1 LKRFYFIF
9 SEIPKQLL
17 YLLKFVIMNLNPKF
31 PLYLPGVKN
40 TKNENVT
47 ILGANLRED
56 ETVLAYY
63 VSGGQGLEM
72 KMQKKYITK
81 DFSSLNEIVR
91 DFIVGNALSGTERF
105 GISVPGPVINGKS
118 SPARLGWNL
127 DVQDFKT
134 EFGFQEVYMLN
145 DQEAAAYGIG
155 LLEDTELEDI
165 RFGGHLE
172 NGNVAII
179 APGNGLGEAG
189 YFFDGKYLRPMPSE
203 GGHSEFAPRTDVE
216 FELVKFLQK
225 TYGEIIVWERL
236 VSGPAIYKIYEFLRD
251 VKGYE
256 EQAWLTQKLAEAKDK
271 SAVISETAMS
281 GLCTTCVLA
290 MEMLVDFMARR
301 ANNMVLNYKATG
313 GLILAGGIPPRIYN
327 FINKDK
333 IEESFLK
340 CDEMEPLLAGIP
352 IYLNLNSKTALY
364 GAAYYGAFSE

>member
-1 LKRFYFIF
+1 
-9 SEIPKQLL
+9 
-17 YLLKFVIMNLNPKF
+17 MKF
-31 PLYLPGVKN
+31 PLYLPQIENPANNNLSILAADVGG
-40 TKNENVT
+40 TKTNIAQFVSQNGKMVLQLEETYTTNHHNSLT
-47 ILGANLRED
+47 EIIL
-56 ETVLAYY
+56 
-63 VSGGQGLEM
+63 
-72 KMQKKYITK
+72 
-81 DFSSLNEIVR
+81 
-91 DFIVGNALSGTERF
+91 DFIKNNNFEKPDR
-105 GISVPGPVINGKS
+105 ISIGAAGPVVNGTCHTTNIKFKI
-118 SPARLGWNL
+118 
-127 DVQDFKT
+127 DV
-134 EFGFQEVYMLN
+134 
-145 DQEAAAYGIG
+145 
-155 LLEDTELEDI
+155 TELSRDLQIDKVYLINDLEATAFGMTEMDDEFMVTMRNGNPSI
-165 RFGGHLE
+165 GGHI
-172 NGNVAII
+172 AIL
-179 APGNGLGEAG
+179 APGTGLGEACL
-189 YFFDGKYLRPMPSE
+189 FWDGKYLRPMPSE

>member
-1 LKRFYFIF
+1 
-9 SEIPKQLL
+9 
-17 YLLKFVIMNLNPKF
+17 MKF
-31 PLYLPGVKN
+31 PLYLPQIENPANNNLSILAADVGG
-40 TKNENVT
+40 TKTNIAQFVSQNGKMVLQLEETYTTNHHNSLT
-47 ILGANLRED
+47 EIIL
-56 ETVLAYY
+56 
-63 VSGGQGLEM
+63 
-72 KMQKKYITK
+72 
-81 DFSSLNEIVR
+81 
-91 DFIVGNALSGTERF
+91 DFIKKNNFEKPDR
-105 GISVPGPVINGKS
+105 ISIGAAGPVVNGTCHTTNIKFKI
-118 SPARLGWNL
+118 
-127 DVQDFKT
+127 DV
-134 EFGFQEVYMLN
+134 
-145 DQEAAAYGIG
+145 
-155 LLEDTELEDI
+155 TELRRDLQIDKVYLINDLEATAFGMTEMDDEFMVTMRNGNPSI
-165 RFGGHLE
+165 GGHI
-172 NGNVAII
+172 AIL
-179 APGNGLGEAG
+179 APGTGLGEACL
-189 YFFDGKYLRPMPSE
+189 FWDGKYLRPMPSE

-225 TYGEIIVWERL
+225 SYGEIIVWERL

>member
-1 LKRFYFIF
+1 
-9 SEIPKQLL
+9 
-17 YLLKFVIMNLNPKF
+17 MKF
-31 PLYLPGVKN
+31 PLYLPQIENPANNNLSILAADVGG
-40 TKNENVT
+40 TKTNIAQFVSQNGKMVLQLEETYTTNHHNSLT
-47 ILGANLRED
+47 EIIL
-56 ETVLAYY
+56 
-63 VSGGQGLEM
+63 
-72 KMQKKYITK
+72 
-81 DFSSLNEIVR
+81 
-91 DFIVGNALSGTERF
+91 DFIKKNNFEKPDR
-105 GISVPGPVINGKS
+105 ISIGAAGPVVNGTCHTTNIKFKI
-118 SPARLGWNL
+118 
-127 DVQDFKT
+127 DV
-134 EFGFQEVYMLN
+134 
-145 DQEAAAYGIG
+145 
-155 LLEDTELEDI
+155 TELSRDLQIDKVYLINDLEATAFGMTEVDDEFMVTMRNGNPSI
-165 RFGGHLE
+165 GGHI
-172 NGNVAII
+172 AIL
-179 APGNGLGEAG
+179 APGTGLGEACL
-189 YFFDGKYLRPMPSE
+189 FWDGKYLRPMPSE

>member
-1 LKRFYFIF
+1 
-9 SEIPKQLL
+9 
-17 YLLKFVIMNLNPKF
+17 MKF
-31 PLYLPGVKN
+31 PLYLPQIENPANNNLSILAADVGG
-40 TKNENVT
+40 TKTNIAQFVSQNGKMVLQLEETYTTNHHNSLT
-47 ILGANLRED
+47 EIIL
-56 ETVLAYY
+56 
-63 VSGGQGLEM
+63 
-72 KMQKKYITK
+72 
-81 DFSSLNEIVR
+81 
-91 DFIVGNALSGTERF
+91 DFIKKNNFEKPDR
-105 GISVPGPVINGKS
+105 ISIGAAGPVVNGTCHTTNIKFKI
-118 SPARLGWNL
+118 
-127 DVQDFKT
+127 DV
-134 EFGFQEVYMLN
+134 
-145 DQEAAAYGIG
+145 
-155 LLEDTELEDI
+155 TELSRDLQIDKVYLINDLEATAFGMTEVDDEFMVTMRNGNPSI
-165 RFGGHLE
+165 GGHI
-172 NGNVAII
+172 AIL
-179 APGNGLGEAG
+179 APGTGLGEACL
-189 YFFDGKYLRPMPSE
+189 FWDGKYLRPMPSE

-327 FINKDK
+327 FINKEK

>member
-1 LKRFYFIF
+1 
-9 SEIPKQLL
+9 
-17 YLLKFVIMNLNPKF
+17 MKF
-31 PLYLPGVKN
+31 PLYLPQIENPANNNLSILAADVGG
-40 TKNENVT
+40 TKTNIAQFVSQNGKMVLQLEETYTTNHHNSLT
-47 ILGANLRED
+47 EIIL
-56 ETVLAYY
+56 
-63 VSGGQGLEM
+63 
-72 KMQKKYITK
+72 
-81 DFSSLNEIVR
+81 
-91 DFIVGNALSGTERF
+91 DFIKKNNFEKPDR
-105 GISVPGPVINGKS
+105 ISIGAAGPVVNGTCHTTNIKFKI
-118 SPARLGWNL
+118 
-127 DVQDFKT
+127 DV
-134 EFGFQEVYMLN
+134 
-145 DQEAAAYGIG
+145 
-155 LLEDTELEDI
+155 TELSRDLQIDKVYLINDLEATAFGMTEMDDEFMVTMSNGNPSI
-165 RFGGHLE
+165 GGHI
-172 NGNVAII
+172 AIL
-179 APGNGLGEAG
+179 APGTGLGEACL
-189 YFFDGKYLRPMPSE
+189 FWDGKYLRPMPSE

>member
-1 LKRFYFIF
+1 
-9 SEIPKQLL
+9 
-17 YLLKFVIMNLNPKF
+17 MKF
-31 PLYLPGVKN
+31 PLYLPQIENPSNNNLSILAADVGG
-40 TKNENVT
+40 TKTNIAQFVSQNGKMVLQLEETYTTNHHNSLT
-47 ILGANLRED
+47 EIIL
-56 ETVLAYY
+56 
-63 VSGGQGLEM
+63 
-72 KMQKKYITK
+72 
-81 DFSSLNEIVR
+81 
-91 DFIVGNALSGTERF
+91 DFIKKNNFEKPDR
-105 GISVPGPVINGKS
+105 ISIGAAGPVVNGTCHTTNIKFKI
-118 SPARLGWNL
+118 
-127 DVQDFKT
+127 DV
-134 EFGFQEVYMLN
+134 
-145 DQEAAAYGIG
+145 
-155 LLEDTELEDI
+155 TELSRDLQIDKVYLINDLEATAFGMTEMDDEFMVTMRNGNPSI
-165 RFGGHLE
+165 GGHI
-172 NGNVAII
+172 AIL
-179 APGNGLGEAG
+179 APGTGLGEACL
-189 YFFDGKYLRPMPSE
+189 FWDGKYLRPMPSE

>member
-1 LKRFYFIF
+1 
-9 SEIPKQLL
+9 
-17 YLLKFVIMNLNPKF
+17 MKF
-31 PLYLPGVKN
+31 PLYLPQIENPANNNLSILAADVGG
-40 TKNENVT
+40 TKTNIAQFVSQNGKMVLQLEETYTTNHHNSLT
-47 ILGANLRED
+47 EIIL
-56 ETVLAYY
+56 
-63 VSGGQGLEM
+63 
-72 KMQKKYITK
+72 
-81 DFSSLNEIVR
+81 
-91 DFIVGNALSGTERF
+91 DFIKKNNFEKPDR
-105 GISVPGPVINGKS
+105 ISIGAAGPVVNGICHTTNIKFKI
-118 SPARLGWNL
+118 
-127 DVQDFKT
+127 DV
-134 EFGFQEVYMLN
+134 
-145 DQEAAAYGIG
+145 
-155 LLEDTELEDI
+155 TELSRDLQIEKVYLINDLEATAFGMTEMDDEFMVTMRNGNPSI
-165 RFGGHLE
+165 GGHI
-172 NGNVAII
+172 AIL
-179 APGNGLGEAG
+179 APGTGLGEACL
-189 YFFDGKYLRPMPSE
+189 FWDGKYLRPMPSE

>member
-1 LKRFYFIF
+1 
-9 SEIPKQLL
+9 
-17 YLLKFVIMNLNPKF
+17 MKF
-31 PLYLPGVKN
+31 PLYLPQIENPANNNLSILAADVGG
-40 TKNENVT
+40 TKTNIAQFVSQNGKMVLQLEETYTTNHHNSLT
-47 ILGANLRED
+47 EIIL
-56 ETVLAYY
+56 
-63 VSGGQGLEM
+63 
-72 KMQKKYITK
+72 
-81 DFSSLNEIVR
+81 
-91 DFIVGNALSGTERF
+91 DFIKKNNFEKPDR
-105 GISVPGPVINGKS
+105 ISIGAAGPVVNGTCHTTNIKFKI
-118 SPARLGWNL
+118 
-127 DVQDFKT
+127 DV
-134 EFGFQEVYMLN
+134 
-145 DQEAAAYGIG
+145 
-155 LLEDTELEDI
+155 TELSRDLQINKVYLINDLEATAFGMTEMNDEFMVTMRNGNPSI
-165 RFGGHLE
+165 GGHI
-172 NGNVAII
+172 AIL
-179 APGNGLGEAG
+179 APGTGLGEACL
-189 YFFDGKYLRPMPSE
+189 FWDGKYLRPMPSE

-327 FINKDK
+327 FINKEK

>member
-1 LKRFYFIF
+1 
-9 SEIPKQLL
+9 
-17 YLLKFVIMNLNPKF
+17 MKF
-31 PLYLPGVKN
+31 PLYLPQIENPANNNLSILAADVGG
-40 TKNENVT
+40 TKTNIAQFVSQNGKMVLQLEETYTTNHHNSLT
-47 ILGANLRED
+47 EIIL
-56 ETVLAYY
+56 
-63 VSGGQGLEM
+63 
-72 KMQKKYITK
+72 
-81 DFSSLNEIVR
+81 
-91 DFIVGNALSGTERF
+91 DFIKKNNFEKPDR
-105 GISVPGPVINGKS
+105 ISIGAAGPVVNGTCHTTNIKFKI
-118 SPARLGWNL
+118 
-127 DVQDFKT
+127 DV
-134 EFGFQEVYMLN
+134 
-145 DQEAAAYGIG
+145 
-155 LLEDTELEDI
+155 TELRRDLQIDKVYLINDLEATAFGMTEVDDEFMVTMRNGNPSI
-165 RFGGHLE
+165 GGHI
-172 NGNVAII
+172 AIL
-179 APGNGLGEAG
+179 APGTGLGEACL
-189 YFFDGKYLRPMPSE
+189 FWDGKYLRPMPSE

-256 EQAWLTQKLAEAKDK
+256 EQAWLTQKLAKAKDK

>member
-1 LKRFYFIF
+1 
-9 SEIPKQLL
+9 
-17 YLLKFVIMNLNPKF
+17 MKF
-31 PLYLPGVKN
+31 PLYLPQIENPANNNLSILAADVGG
-40 TKNENVT
+40 TKTNIAQFVSQNGKMVLQLEETYTTNHHNSLT
-47 ILGANLRED
+47 EIIL
-56 ETVLAYY
+56 
-63 VSGGQGLEM
+63 
-72 KMQKKYITK
+72 
-81 DFSSLNEIVR
+81 
-91 DFIVGNALSGTERF
+91 DFIKKNNFEKPDR
-105 GISVPGPVINGKS
+105 ISIGAAGPVVNGTCHTTNIKFKI
-118 SPARLGWNL
+118 
-127 DVQDFKT
+127 DV
-134 EFGFQEVYMLN
+134 
-145 DQEAAAYGIG
+145 
-155 LLEDTELEDI
+155 TELRRDLQIDKVYLINDLEATAFGMTEVDDEFMVTMRNGNPSI
-165 RFGGHLE
+165 GGHI
-172 NGNVAII
+172 AIL
-179 APGNGLGEAG
+179 APGTGLGEACL
-189 YFFDGKYLRPMPSE
+189 FWDGKYLRPMPSE

>member
-1 LKRFYFIF
+1 
-9 SEIPKQLL
+9 
-17 YLLKFVIMNLNPKF
+17 MKF
-31 PLYLPGVKN
+31 PLYLPQIENPANNNLSILAADVGG
-40 TKNENVT
+40 TKTNIAQFVSQNGKMVLQLEETYTTNHHNSLT
-47 ILGANLRED
+47 EIIL
-56 ETVLAYY
+56 
-63 VSGGQGLEM
+63 
-72 KMQKKYITK
+72 
-81 DFSSLNEIVR
+81 
-91 DFIVGNALSGTERF
+91 DFIKKNNFEKPDR
-105 GISVPGPVINGKS
+105 ISIGAAGPVVNGTCHTTNIKFKI
-118 SPARLGWNL
+118 
-127 DVQDFKT
+127 DV
-134 EFGFQEVYMLN
+134 
-145 DQEAAAYGIG
+145 
-155 LLEDTELEDI
+155 TELSRDLQIDKVYLINDLEATAFGMTEVDDEFMMTMRNGNPSI
-165 RFGGHLE
+165 GGHI
-172 NGNVAII
+172 AIL
-179 APGNGLGEAG
+179 APGTGLGEACL
-189 YFFDGKYLRPMPSE
+189 FWDGKYLRPMPSE

>member
-1 LKRFYFIF
+1 
-9 SEIPKQLL
+9 
-17 YLLKFVIMNLNPKF
+17 MKF
-31 PLYLPGVKN
+31 PLYLPQIENPANNNLSILAADVGG
-40 TKNENVT
+40 TKTNIAQFVSQNGKMVLQLEETYTTNHHNSLT
-47 ILGANLRED
+47 EIIL
-56 ETVLAYY
+56 
-63 VSGGQGLEM
+63 
-72 KMQKKYITK
+72 
-81 DFSSLNEIVR
+81 
-91 DFIVGNALSGTERF
+91 DFIKKNNFEKPDR
-105 GISVPGPVINGKS
+105 ISIGAAGPVVNGTCHTTNIKFKI
-118 SPARLGWNL
+118 
-127 DVQDFKT
+127 DV
-134 EFGFQEVYMLN
+134 
-145 DQEAAAYGIG
+145 
-155 LLEDTELEDI
+155 TELSRDLQINKVYLINDLEATAFGMTEVDDEFI
-165 RFGGHLE
+165 ITMRNGNPSIGGHI
-172 NGNVAII
+172 AIL
-179 APGNGLGEAG
+179 APGTGLGEACL
-189 YFFDGKYLRPMPSE
+189 FWDGKYLRPMPSE

-327 FINKDK
+327 FINKEK

>member
-1 LKRFYFIF
+1 
-9 SEIPKQLL
+9 
-17 YLLKFVIMNLNPKF
+17 MKF
-31 PLYLPGVKN
+31 PLYLPQIENPANNNLSILAADVGG
-40 TKNENVT
+40 TKTNIAQFVSQNGKMVLKLEETYTTNHHNSLT
-47 ILGANLRED
+47 EIIL
-56 ETVLAYY
+56 
-63 VSGGQGLEM
+63 
-72 KMQKKYITK
+72 
-81 DFSSLNEIVR
+81 
-91 DFIVGNALSGTERF
+91 DFIKKNNFEKPDR
-105 GISVPGPVINGKS
+105 ISIGAAGPVVNGTCHTTNIKFKI
-118 SPARLGWNL
+118 
-127 DVQDFKT
+127 DV
-134 EFGFQEVYMLN
+134 
-145 DQEAAAYGIG
+145 
-155 LLEDTELEDI
+155 TELSRDLQINKVYLINDLEATAFGMTEMDDEFMVTMRNGNPSI
-165 RFGGHLE
+165 GGHI
-172 NGNVAII
+172 AIL
-179 APGNGLGEAG
+179 APGTGLGEACL
-189 YFFDGKYLRPMPSE
+189 FWDGKYLRPMPSE

>member
-1 LKRFYFIF
+1 
-9 SEIPKQLL
+9 
-17 YLLKFVIMNLNPKF
+17 MKF
-31 PLYLPGVKN
+31 PLYLPQIENPANNNLSILAADVGG
-40 TKNENVT
+40 TKTNIAQFVSQNGKMVLQLEETYTTNHHNSLT
-47 ILGANLRED
+47 EIIL
-56 ETVLAYY
+56 
-63 VSGGQGLEM
+63 
-72 KMQKKYITK
+72 
-81 DFSSLNEIVR
+81 
-91 DFIVGNALSGTERF
+91 DFIKKNNFEKPDR
-105 GISVPGPVINGKS
+105 ISIGAAGPVVNGTCHTTNIKFKIDVTELSRDLQINK
-118 SPARLGWNL
+118 
-127 DVQDFKT
+127 
-134 EFGFQEVYMLN
+134 VYLIN
-145 DQEAAAYGIG
+145 DLEATAYGM
-155 LLEDTELEDI
+155 TEVDDEFI
-165 RFGGHLE
+165 ITMRNGNPSIGGHI
-172 NGNVAII
+172 AIL
-179 APGNGLGEAG
+179 APGTGLGEACL
-189 YFFDGKYLRPMPSE
+189 FWDGKYLRPMPSE

-327 FINKDK
+327 FVNKDK

>member
-1 LKRFYFIF
+1 
-9 SEIPKQLL
+9 
-17 YLLKFVIMNLNPKF
+17 MKF
-31 PLYLPGVKN
+31 PLYLPQIENPANNNLSILAADVGG
-40 TKNENVT
+40 TKTNIAQFVSQNGKMVLQLEETYTTNHHNSLT
-47 ILGANLRED
+47 EIIL
-56 ETVLAYY
+56 
-63 VSGGQGLEM
+63 
-72 KMQKKYITK
+72 
-81 DFSSLNEIVR
+81 
-91 DFIVGNALSGTERF
+91 DFIKKNNFEKPDR
-105 GISVPGPVINGKS
+105 ISIGAAGPVVNGTCHTTNIKFKI
-118 SPARLGWNL
+118 
-127 DVQDFKT
+127 DV
-134 EFGFQEVYMLN
+134 
-145 DQEAAAYGIG
+145 
-155 LLEDTELEDI
+155 TELSRDLQIDKVYLINDLEATAFGMTEMDDEFMVTMRNGNPSI
-165 RFGGHLE
+165 GGHI
-172 NGNVAII
+172 AIL
-179 APGNGLGEAG
+179 APGTGLGEACL
-189 YFFDGKYLRPMPSE
+189 FWDGKYLRPMPSE

-256 EQAWLTQKLAEAKDK
+256 EQAWLTQKLAKAKDK

>member
-1 LKRFYFIF
+1 
-9 SEIPKQLL
+9 
-17 YLLKFVIMNLNPKF
+17 MKF
-31 PLYLPGVKN
+31 PLYLPQIENPANNNLSILAADVGG
-40 TKNENVT
+40 TKTNIAQFVSQNGKMVLQLEETYTTNHHNSLT
-47 ILGANLRED
+47 EIIL
-56 ETVLAYY
+56 
-63 VSGGQGLEM
+63 
-72 KMQKKYITK
+72 
-81 DFSSLNEIVR
+81 
-91 DFIVGNALSGTERF
+91 DFIKKNNFEKPDR
-105 GISVPGPVINGKS
+105 ISIGAAGPVVNGICHTTNIKFKI
-118 SPARLGWNL
+118 
-127 DVQDFKT
+127 DV
-134 EFGFQEVYMLN
+134 
-145 DQEAAAYGIG
+145 
-155 LLEDTELEDI
+155 TELRRDLQIDKVYLINDLEATAFGMTEMDDEFMVTMRNGNPSI
-165 RFGGHLE
+165 GGHI
-172 NGNVAII
+172 AIL
-179 APGNGLGEAG
+179 APGTGLGEACL
-189 YFFDGKYLRPMPSE
+189 FWDGKYLRPMPSE

-301 ANNMVLNYKATG
+301 ANNMVLNYKVTG

>member
-1 LKRFYFIF
+1 
-9 SEIPKQLL
+9 
-17 YLLKFVIMNLNPKF
+17 MKF
-31 PLYLPGVKN
+31 PLYLPQIENPANNNLSILAADVGG
-40 TKNENVT
+40 TKTNIAQFVSQNGKMVLKLEETYTTNHHNSLT
-47 ILGANLRED
+47 EIIL
-56 ETVLAYY
+56 
-63 VSGGQGLEM
+63 
-72 KMQKKYITK
+72 
-81 DFSSLNEIVR
+81 
-91 DFIVGNALSGTERF
+91 DFIKKNNFEKPDR
-105 GISVPGPVINGKS
+105 ISIGAAGPVVNGTCHTTNIKFKI
-118 SPARLGWNL
+118 
-127 DVQDFKT
+127 DV
-134 EFGFQEVYMLN
+134 
-145 DQEAAAYGIG
+145 
-155 LLEDTELEDI
+155 TELSRDLQIDKVYLINDLEATAFGMTEMDDEFMVTMRNGNPSI
-165 RFGGHLE
+165 GGHI
-172 NGNVAII
+172 AIL
-179 APGNGLGEAG
+179 APGTGLGEACL
-189 YFFDGKYLRPMPSE
+189 FWDGKYLRPMPSE

-290 MEMLVDFMARR
+290 MERLVDFMARR

>member
-1 LKRFYFIF
+1 
-9 SEIPKQLL
+9 
-17 YLLKFVIMNLNPKF
+17 MKF
-31 PLYLPGVKN
+31 PLYLPQIENPANNNLSILAADVGG
-40 TKNENVT
+40 TKTNIAQFVLQNGKMVLQLEETYTTNHHNSLT
-47 ILGANLRED
+47 EIIL
-56 ETVLAYY
+56 
-63 VSGGQGLEM
+63 
-72 KMQKKYITK
+72 
-81 DFSSLNEIVR
+81 
-91 DFIVGNALSGTERF
+91 DFIKKNNFEKPDR
-105 GISVPGPVINGKS
+105 ISIGAAGPVVNGTCHTTNIKFKI
-118 SPARLGWNL
+118 
-127 DVQDFKT
+127 DV
-134 EFGFQEVYMLN
+134 
-145 DQEAAAYGIG
+145 
-155 LLEDTELEDI
+155 TELSRDLQIDKVYLINDLEATAFGMTEMDDEFMVTMRNGNPSI
-165 RFGGHLE
+165 GGHI
-172 NGNVAII
+172 AIL
-179 APGNGLGEAG
+179 APGTGLGEACL
-189 YFFDGKYLRPMPSE
+189 FWDGKYLRPMPSE

>member
-1 LKRFYFIF
+1 
-9 SEIPKQLL
+9 
-17 YLLKFVIMNLNPKF
+17 MKF
-31 PLYLPGVKN
+31 PLYLPQIENPANNNLSILAADVGG
-40 TKNENVT
+40 TKTNIAQFVSQNGKMVLQLEETYTTNHHNSLT
-47 ILGANLRED
+47 EIIL
-56 ETVLAYY
+56 
-63 VSGGQGLEM
+63 
-72 KMQKKYITK
+72 
-81 DFSSLNEIVR
+81 
-91 DFIVGNALSGTERF
+91 DFIKKNNFEKPDR
-105 GISVPGPVINGKS
+105 ISIGAAGPVVNGICHTTNIKFKI
-118 SPARLGWNL
+118 
-127 DVQDFKT
+127 DV
-134 EFGFQEVYMLN
+134 
-145 DQEAAAYGIG
+145 
-155 LLEDTELEDI
+155 TELSRDLQIEKVYLINDLEATAFGMTEVDDEFMVTMRNGNPSI
-165 RFGGHLE
+165 GGHI
-172 NGNVAII
+172 AIL
-179 APGNGLGEAG
+179 APGTGLGEACL
-189 YFFDGKYLRPMPSE
+189 FWDGKYLRPMPSE

-225 TYGEIIVWERL
+225 TYGEIIIWERL

>member
-1 LKRFYFIF
+1 
-9 SEIPKQLL
+9 
-17 YLLKFVIMNLNPKF
+17 MKF
-31 PLYLPGVKN
+31 PLYLPQIENPANNNLSILAADVGG
-40 TKNENVT
+40 TKTNIAQFVSQNGKMVLQLEETYTTNHHNSLT
-47 ILGANLRED
+47 EIIL
-56 ETVLAYY
+56 
-63 VSGGQGLEM
+63 
-72 KMQKKYITK
+72 
-81 DFSSLNEIVR
+81 
-91 DFIVGNALSGTERF
+91 DFIKKNNFEKPDR
-105 GISVPGPVINGKS
+105 ISIGAAGPVVNGTCHTTNIKFKI
-118 SPARLGWNL
+118 
-127 DVQDFKT
+127 DV
-134 EFGFQEVYMLN
+134 
-145 DQEAAAYGIG
+145 
-155 LLEDTELEDI
+155 TELSRDLQIDKVYLINDLEATAFGMTEMDDEFMVTMRNGNPSI
-165 RFGGHLE
+165 GGHI
-172 NGNVAII
+172 AIL
-179 APGNGLGEAG
+179 APGTGLGEACL
-189 YFFDGKYLRPMPSE
+189 FWDGKYLRPMPSE

-340 CDEMEPLLAGIP
+340 CDEMEPLLVGIP

>member
-1 LKRFYFIF
+1 
-9 SEIPKQLL
+9 
-17 YLLKFVIMNLNPKF
+17 MKF
-31 PLYLPGVKN
+31 PLYLPQIENPANNNLSILAADVGG
-40 TKNENVT
+40 TKTNIAQFVSQNGKMVLQLEETYTTNHHNSLT
-47 ILGANLRED
+47 EIIL
-56 ETVLAYY
+56 
-63 VSGGQGLEM
+63 
-72 KMQKKYITK
+72 
-81 DFSSLNEIVR
+81 
-91 DFIVGNALSGTERF
+91 DFIQKNNFEKPDR
-105 GISVPGPVINGKS
+105 ISIGAAGPVVNGICHTTNIKFKI
-118 SPARLGWNL
+118 
-127 DVQDFKT
+127 DV
-134 EFGFQEVYMLN
+134 
-145 DQEAAAYGIG
+145 
-155 LLEDTELEDI
+155 TELSRDLQIEKVYLINDLEATAFGMTEVDDEFMVTMRNGNPSI
-165 RFGGHLE
+165 GGHI
-172 NGNVAII
+172 AIL
-179 APGNGLGEAG
+179 APGTGLGEACL
-189 YFFDGKYLRPMPSE
+189 FWDGKYLRPMPSE

-256 EQAWLTQKLAEAKDK
+256 EQAWLTQKLAKAKDK

>member
-1 LKRFYFIF
+1 
-9 SEIPKQLL
+9 
-17 YLLKFVIMNLNPKF
+17 MKF
-31 PLYLPGVKN
+31 PLYLPQIENPANNNLSILAADVGG
-40 TKNENVT
+40 TKTNIAQFVSQNGKMVLQLEETYTTNHHNSLT
-47 ILGANLRED
+47 EIIL
-56 ETVLAYY
+56 
-63 VSGGQGLEM
+63 
-72 KMQKKYITK
+72 
-81 DFSSLNEIVR
+81 
-91 DFIVGNALSGTERF
+91 DFIKKNNFEKPDR
-105 GISVPGPVINGKS
+105 ISIGAAGPVVNGTCHTTNIKFKIDVTEHSRDLQIDKVYLINDLEATAFGM
-118 SPARLGWNL
+118 
-127 DVQDFKT
+127 T
-134 EFGFQEVYMLN
+134 EVDDEFMVTMRNGN
-145 DQEAAAYGIG
+145 PSI
-155 LLEDTELEDI
+155 
-165 RFGGHLE
+165 GGHI
-172 NGNVAII
+172 AIL
-179 APGNGLGEAG
+179 APGTGLGEACL
-189 YFFDGKYLRPMPSE
+189 FWDGKYLRPMPSE

>member
-1 LKRFYFIF
+1 
-9 SEIPKQLL
+9 
-17 YLLKFVIMNLNPKF
+17 MKF
-31 PLYLPGVKN
+31 PLYLPQIENPANNNLSILAADVGG
-40 TKNENVT
+40 TKTNIAQFVSQNGKMVLQLEETYTTNYHNSLT
-47 ILGANLRED
+47 EIIL
-56 ETVLAYY
+56 
-63 VSGGQGLEM
+63 
-72 KMQKKYITK
+72 
-81 DFSSLNEIVR
+81 
-91 DFIVGNALSGTERF
+91 DFIKKNNFEKPDR
-105 GISVPGPVINGKS
+105 ISIGAAGPVVNGTCHTTNIKFKI
-118 SPARLGWNL
+118 
-127 DVQDFKT
+127 DV
-134 EFGFQEVYMLN
+134 
-145 DQEAAAYGIG
+145 
-155 LLEDTELEDI
+155 TELSRDLQIDKVYLINDLEATAFGMTEMDDEFMVTMRNGNPSI
-165 RFGGHLE
+165 GGHI
-172 NGNVAII
+172 AIL
-179 APGNGLGEAG
+179 APGTGLGEACL
-189 YFFDGKYLRPMPSE
+189 FWDGKYLRPMPSE
-203 GGHSEFAPRTDVE
+203 GGHTEFAPRTDVE

>member
-1 LKRFYFIF
+1 MTEVDDEFI
-9 SEIPKQLL
+9 IT
-17 YLLKFVIMNLNPKF
+17 MRNGNPS
-31 PLYLPGVKN
+31 
-40 TKNENVT
+40 
-47 ILGANLRED
+47 I
-56 ETVLAYY
+56 
-63 VSGGQGLEM
+63 
-72 KMQKKYITK
+72 
-81 DFSSLNEIVR
+81 
-91 DFIVGNALSGTERF
+91 
-105 GISVPGPVINGKS
+105 
-118 SPARLGWNL
+118 
-127 DVQDFKT
+127 
-134 EFGFQEVYMLN
+134 
-145 DQEAAAYGIG
+145 
-155 LLEDTELEDI
+155 
-165 RFGGHLE
+165 GGHI
-172 NGNVAII
+172 AIL
-179 APGNGLGEAG
+179 APGTGLGEACL
-189 YFFDGKYLRPMPSE
+189 FWDGKYLRPMPSE

>member
-1 LKRFYFIF
+1 
-9 SEIPKQLL
+9 
-17 YLLKFVIMNLNPKF
+17 MKF
-31 PLYLPGVKN
+31 PLYLPQIENPANNNLSILAADVGG
-40 TKNENVT
+40 TKTNIAQFVSQNGKMVLKLEETYTTNHHNSLT
-47 ILGANLRED
+47 EIIL
-56 ETVLAYY
+56 
-63 VSGGQGLEM
+63 
-72 KMQKKYITK
+72 
-81 DFSSLNEIVR
+81 
-91 DFIVGNALSGTERF
+91 DFIKKNNFEKPDR
-105 GISVPGPVINGKS
+105 ISIGAAGPVVNGICHTTNIKFKI
-118 SPARLGWNL
+118 
-127 DVQDFKT
+127 DV
-134 EFGFQEVYMLN
+134 
-145 DQEAAAYGIG
+145 
-155 LLEDTELEDI
+155 TELSRDLQIEKVYLINDLEATAFGMTEVDDEFMVTMRNGNPSI
-165 RFGGHLE
+165 GGHI
-172 NGNVAII
+172 AIL
-179 APGNGLGEAG
+179 APGTGLGEACL
-189 YFFDGKYLRPMPSE
+189 FWDGKYLRPMPSE

>member
-1 LKRFYFIF
+1 
-9 SEIPKQLL
+9 
-17 YLLKFVIMNLNPKF
+17 MKF
-31 PLYLPGVKN
+31 PLYLPQIENPANNNLSILAADVGG
-40 TKNENVT
+40 TKTNIAQFVSQNGKMVLQLEETYTTNHHNSLT
-47 ILGANLRED
+47 EIIL
-56 ETVLAYY
+56 
-63 VSGGQGLEM
+63 
-72 KMQKKYITK
+72 
-81 DFSSLNEIVR
+81 
-91 DFIVGNALSGTERF
+91 DFIKKNNFEKPDR
-105 GISVPGPVINGKS
+105 ISIGAAGPVVNGICHTTNIKFKI
-118 SPARLGWNL
+118 
-127 DVQDFKT
+127 DV
-134 EFGFQEVYMLN
+134 
-145 DQEAAAYGIG
+145 
-155 LLEDTELEDI
+155 TELSRDLQIDKVYLINDLEATAFGMTEVDDEFMVTMRNGNPSI
-165 RFGGHLE
+165 GGHI
-172 NGNVAII
+172 AIL
-179 APGNGLGEAG
+179 APGTGLGEACL
-189 YFFDGKYLRPMPSE
+189 FWDGKYLRPMPSE

-256 EQAWLTQKLAEAKDK
+256 EQAWLTQKLAKAKDK

>member
-1 LKRFYFIF
+1 
-9 SEIPKQLL
+9 
-17 YLLKFVIMNLNPKF
+17 MKF
-31 PLYLPGVKN
+31 PLYLPQIENPANNNLSILAADVGG
-40 TKNENVT
+40 TKTNIAQFVSQNGKMVLQLEETYTTNHHNSLT
-47 ILGANLRED
+47 EIIL
-56 ETVLAYY
+56 
-63 VSGGQGLEM
+63 
-72 KMQKKYITK
+72 
-81 DFSSLNEIVR
+81 
-91 DFIVGNALSGTERF
+91 DFIKKNNFEKPDR
-105 GISVPGPVINGKS
+105 ISIGAAGPVVNGICHTTNIKFKI
-118 SPARLGWNL
+118 
-127 DVQDFKT
+127 DV
-134 EFGFQEVYMLN
+134 
-145 DQEAAAYGIG
+145 
-155 LLEDTELEDI
+155 TELSRDLQINKVYLINDLEATAFGMTEMDDEFMVTMRNGNPSI
-165 RFGGHLE
+165 GGHI
-172 NGNVAII
+172 AIL
-179 APGNGLGEAG
+179 APGTGLGEACL
-189 YFFDGKYLRPMPSE
+189 FWDGKYLRPMPSE

>member
-1 LKRFYFIF
+1 
-9 SEIPKQLL
+9 
-17 YLLKFVIMNLNPKF
+17 MKF
-31 PLYLPGVKN
+31 PLYLPQIENPANNNLSILAADVGG
-40 TKNENVT
+40 TKTNIAQFVSQNGKMVLKLEETYTTNHHNSLT
-47 ILGANLRED
+47 EIIL
-56 ETVLAYY
+56 
-63 VSGGQGLEM
+63 
-72 KMQKKYITK
+72 
-81 DFSSLNEIVR
+81 
-91 DFIVGNALSGTERF
+91 DFIKKNNFEKPDR
-105 GISVPGPVINGKS
+105 ISIGAAGPVVNGTCHTTNIKFKI
-118 SPARLGWNL
+118 
-127 DVQDFKT
+127 DV
-134 EFGFQEVYMLN
+134 
-145 DQEAAAYGIG
+145 
-155 LLEDTELEDI
+155 TELSRDLQIDKVYLINDLEATAFGMTEVDDEFMVTMRNGNPSI
-165 RFGGHLE
+165 GGHI
-172 NGNVAII
+172 AIL
-179 APGNGLGEAG
+179 APGTGLGEACL
-189 YFFDGKYLRPMPSE
+189 FWDGKYLRPMPSE

>member
-1 LKRFYFIF
+1 
-9 SEIPKQLL
+9 
-17 YLLKFVIMNLNPKF
+17 MKF
-31 PLYLPGVKN
+31 PLYLPQIENPANNNLSILAADVGG
-40 TKNENVT
+40 TKTNIAQFVSQNGKMVLQLEETYTTNHHNSLT
-47 ILGANLRED
+47 EIIL
-56 ETVLAYY
+56 
-63 VSGGQGLEM
+63 
-72 KMQKKYITK
+72 
-81 DFSSLNEIVR
+81 
-91 DFIVGNALSGTERF
+91 DFIKKNNFEKPDR
-105 GISVPGPVINGKS
+105 ISIGAAGPVVNGTCHTTNIKFKI
-118 SPARLGWNL
+118 
-127 DVQDFKT
+127 DV
-134 EFGFQEVYMLN
+134 
-145 DQEAAAYGIG
+145 
-155 LLEDTELEDI
+155 TELRRDLQIDKVYLINDLEATAFGMTEMDDEFMVTMRNGNLSI
-165 RFGGHLE
+165 GGHI
-172 NGNVAII
+172 AIL
-179 APGNGLGEAG
+179 APGTGLGEACL
-189 YFFDGKYLRPMPSE
+189 FWDGKYLRPMPSE

>member
-1 LKRFYFIF
+1 
-9 SEIPKQLL
+9 
-17 YLLKFVIMNLNPKF
+17 MKF
-31 PLYLPGVKN
+31 PLYLPQIENPANNNLSILAADVGG
-40 TKNENVT
+40 TKTNIAQFVSQNGKMVLKLEETYTTNHHNSLT
-47 ILGANLRED
+47 EIIL
-56 ETVLAYY
+56 
-63 VSGGQGLEM
+63 
-72 KMQKKYITK
+72 
-81 DFSSLNEIVR
+81 
-91 DFIVGNALSGTERF
+91 DFIKKNNFEKPDR
-105 GISVPGPVINGKS
+105 ISIGAAGPVVNGTCHTTNIKFKI
-118 SPARLGWNL
+118 
-127 DVQDFKT
+127 DV
-134 EFGFQEVYMLN
+134 
-145 DQEAAAYGIG
+145 
-155 LLEDTELEDI
+155 TELSRDLQIDKVYLINDLEATAFGMTEMDDEFMVTMRNGNPSI
-165 RFGGHLE
+165 GGHI
-172 NGNVAII
+172 AIL
-179 APGNGLGEAG
+179 APGTGLGEACL
-189 YFFDGKYLRPMPSE
+189 FWDGKYLRPMPSE

>member
-1 LKRFYFIF
+1 
-9 SEIPKQLL
+9 
-17 YLLKFVIMNLNPKF
+17 MKF
-31 PLYLPGVKN
+31 PLYLPQIENPANNNLSILAADVGG
-40 TKNENVT
+40 TKTNIAQFVSQNGKMVLQLEETYTTNHHNSLT
-47 ILGANLRED
+47 EIIL
-56 ETVLAYY
+56 
-63 VSGGQGLEM
+63 
-72 KMQKKYITK
+72 
-81 DFSSLNEIVR
+81 
-91 DFIVGNALSGTERF
+91 DFIKKNNFEKPDR
-105 GISVPGPVINGKS
+105 ISIGAAGPVVNGTCHTTNIKFKIDVTELSRDLQIDKVYLIND
-118 SPARLGWNL
+118 L
-127 DVQDFKT
+127 
-134 EFGFQEVYMLN
+134 
-145 DQEAAAYGIG
+145 EATAYGM
-155 LLEDTELEDI
+155 TEVDDEFI
-165 RFGGHLE
+165 ITMRNGNPSIGGHI
-172 NGNVAII
+172 AIL
-179 APGNGLGEAG
+179 APGTGLGEACL
-189 YFFDGKYLRPMPSE
+189 FWDGKYLRPMPSE

-327 FINKDK
+327 FVNKDK

>member
-1 LKRFYFIF
+1 
-9 SEIPKQLL
+9 
-17 YLLKFVIMNLNPKF
+17 MKF
-31 PLYLPGVKN
+31 PLYLPQIENPANNNLSILAADVGG
-40 TKNENVT
+40 TKTNIAQFVSQNGKMVLQLEETYTTNHHNSLT
-47 ILGANLRED
+47 EIIL
-56 ETVLAYY
+56 
-63 VSGGQGLEM
+63 
-72 KMQKKYITK
+72 
-81 DFSSLNEIVR
+81 
-91 DFIVGNALSGTERF
+91 DFIKKNNFEKPDR
-105 GISVPGPVINGKS
+105 ISIGAAGPVVNGTCHTTNIKFKI
-118 SPARLGWNL
+118 
-127 DVQDFKT
+127 DV
-134 EFGFQEVYMLN
+134 
-145 DQEAAAYGIG
+145 
-155 LLEDTELEDI
+155 TELSRDLQIEKVYLINDLEATAFGMTEMDDEFMVTMRNGNPSI
-165 RFGGHLE
+165 GGHI
-172 NGNVAII
+172 AIL
-179 APGNGLGEAG
+179 APGTGLGEACL
-189 YFFDGKYLRPMPSE
+189 FWDGKYLRPMPSE

-256 EQAWLTQKLAEAKDK
+256 EQAWLTQKLAKAKDK

>member
-1 LKRFYFIF
+1 
-9 SEIPKQLL
+9 
-17 YLLKFVIMNLNPKF
+17 MKF
-31 PLYLPGVKN
+31 PLYLPQIENPANNNLSILAADVGG
-40 TKNENVT
+40 TKTNIAQFVSQNGKMVLQLEETYSTNHHNSLT
-47 ILGANLRED
+47 EIIL
-56 ETVLAYY
+56 
-63 VSGGQGLEM
+63 
-72 KMQKKYITK
+72 
-81 DFSSLNEIVR
+81 
-91 DFIVGNALSGTERF
+91 DFIKKNNFEKPDR
-105 GISVPGPVINGKS
+105 ISIGAAGPVVNGICHTTNIKFKI
-118 SPARLGWNL
+118 
-127 DVQDFKT
+127 DV
-134 EFGFQEVYMLN
+134 
-145 DQEAAAYGIG
+145 
-155 LLEDTELEDI
+155 TELSRDLQIDKVYLINDLEATAFGMTEMDDEFMVTMRNGNPSI
-165 RFGGHLE
+165 GGHI
-172 NGNVAII
+172 AIL
-179 APGNGLGEAG
+179 APGTGLGEACL
-189 YFFDGKYLRPMPSE
+189 FWDGKYLRPMPSE

>member
-1 LKRFYFIF
+1 
-9 SEIPKQLL
+9 
-17 YLLKFVIMNLNPKF
+17 MKF
-31 PLYLPGVKN
+31 PLYLPQIENPANNNLSILAADVGG
-40 TKNENVT
+40 TKTNIAQFVSQNGKMVLKLEETYTTNHHNSLT
-47 ILGANLRED
+47 EIIL
-56 ETVLAYY
+56 
-63 VSGGQGLEM
+63 
-72 KMQKKYITK
+72 
-81 DFSSLNEIVR
+81 
-91 DFIVGNALSGTERF
+91 DFIKKNNFEKPDR
-105 GISVPGPVINGKS
+105 ISIGAAGPVVNGTCHTTNIKFKI
-118 SPARLGWNL
+118 
-127 DVQDFKT
+127 DV
-134 EFGFQEVYMLN
+134 
-145 DQEAAAYGIG
+145 
-155 LLEDTELEDI
+155 TELSRDLQIDKVYLINDLEATAFGMTEVDDEFMI
-165 RFGGHLE
+165 TMRNGNPSIGGHI
-172 NGNVAII
+172 AIL
-179 APGNGLGEAG
+179 APGTGLGEACL
-189 YFFDGKYLRPMPSE
+189 FWDGKYLRPMPSE

>member
-1 LKRFYFIF
+1 
-9 SEIPKQLL
+9 
-17 YLLKFVIMNLNPKF
+17 MKF
-31 PLYLPGVKN
+31 PLYLPQIENPANNNLSILAADVGG
-40 TKNENVT
+40 TKTNIAQFVSQNGKMVLQLEETYTTNHHNSLT
-47 ILGANLRED
+47 EIIL
-56 ETVLAYY
+56 
-63 VSGGQGLEM
+63 
-72 KMQKKYITK
+72 
-81 DFSSLNEIVR
+81 
-91 DFIVGNALSGTERF
+91 DFIQKNNFEKPDR
-105 GISVPGPVINGKS
+105 ISIGAAGPVVNGTCHTTNIKFKI
-118 SPARLGWNL
+118 
-127 DVQDFKT
+127 DV
-134 EFGFQEVYMLN
+134 
-145 DQEAAAYGIG
+145 
-155 LLEDTELEDI
+155 TELSRDLQINKVYLINDLEATAFGMTEMDDEFMVTMRNGNPSI
-165 RFGGHLE
+165 GGHI
-172 NGNVAII
+172 AIL
-179 APGNGLGEAG
+179 APGTGLGEACL
-189 YFFDGKYLRPMPSE
+189 FWDGKYLRPMPSE

-301 ANNMVLNYKATG
+301 ANNMVLNYKAMG

>member
-1 LKRFYFIF
+1 
-9 SEIPKQLL
+9 
-17 YLLKFVIMNLNPKF
+17 MKF
-31 PLYLPGVKN
+31 PLYLPQIENPANNNLSILAADVGG
-40 TKNENVT
+40 TKTNIAQFVSQNGKMVLQLEETYTTNHHNSLT
-47 ILGANLRED
+47 EIIL
-56 ETVLAYY
+56 
-63 VSGGQGLEM
+63 
-72 KMQKKYITK
+72 
-81 DFSSLNEIVR
+81 
-91 DFIVGNALSGTERF
+91 DFIKKNNFEKPDR
-105 GISVPGPVINGKS
+105 ISIGAAGPVVNGTCHTTNIKFKI
-118 SPARLGWNL
+118 
-127 DVQDFKT
+127 DV
-134 EFGFQEVYMLN
+134 
-145 DQEAAAYGIG
+145 
-155 LLEDTELEDI
+155 TELSRDLQIDKVYLINDLEATAFGMTEMDDEFMVTMRNGNPSI
-165 RFGGHLE
+165 GGHI
-172 NGNVAII
+172 AIL
-179 APGNGLGEAG
+179 APGTGLGEACL
-189 YFFDGKYLRPMPSE
+189 FWDGKYLRPMPSE

-340 CDEMEPLLAGIP
+340 CDVMEPLLAGIP

>member
-1 LKRFYFIF
+1 
-9 SEIPKQLL
+9 
-17 YLLKFVIMNLNPKF
+17 MKF
-31 PLYLPGVKN
+31 PLYLPQIENPANNNLSILAADVGG
-40 TKNENVT
+40 TKTNIAQFVSQNGKMVLQLEETYTTNHHNSLT
-47 ILGANLRED
+47 EIIL
-56 ETVLAYY
+56 
-63 VSGGQGLEM
+63 
-72 KMQKKYITK
+72 
-81 DFSSLNEIVR
+81 
-91 DFIVGNALSGTERF
+91 DFIKKNNFEKPDR
-105 GISVPGPVINGKS
+105 ISIGAAGPVVNGTCHTTNIKFKI
-118 SPARLGWNL
+118 
-127 DVQDFKT
+127 DV
-134 EFGFQEVYMLN
+134 
-145 DQEAAAYGIG
+145 
-155 LLEDTELEDI
+155 TELRRDLQIDKVYLINDLEATAFGMTEMDDEFMVTMRNGNPSI
-165 RFGGHLE
+165 GGHI
-172 NGNVAII
+172 AIL
-179 APGNGLGEAG
+179 APGTGLGEACL
-189 YFFDGKYLRPMPSE
+189 FWDGKYLRPMPSE

-225 TYGEIIVWERL
+225 TYGEIIIWERL